1 MYPGPVDRAEFKK
14 LALMRLDDA
23 RVLLKQRR
31 YSAAYNLAGYAVECA
46 LKACL
51 AKKARRYAFPPKPK
65 IVRDHYY
72 THDLQKIAGESGLLP
87 ELERRHP
94 KLATYWATVKD
105 WTGESRYD
113 SRAGKRAKDILIAI
127 EDPADGVLQCIKR
140 HW

>member
-1 MYPGPVDRAEFKK
+1 MEITKRDLE
-14 LALMRLDDA
+14 ALSDVRLQEAVRLYKA
-23 RVLLKQRR
+23 RK
-31 YSAAYNLAGYAVECA
+31 YSGAYYLAGYAVECA